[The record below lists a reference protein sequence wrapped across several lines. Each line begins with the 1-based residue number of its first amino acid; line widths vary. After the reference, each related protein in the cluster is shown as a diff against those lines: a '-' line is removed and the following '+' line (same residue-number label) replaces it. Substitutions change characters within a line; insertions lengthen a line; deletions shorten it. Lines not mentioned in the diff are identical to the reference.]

1 MDVTSSV
8 TGGWGEQDRLVDAV
22 QTIDGPREE
31 SGTAPN
37 ADSDE
42 RLRREI
48 DELRERWT
56 QSEATRGMKESYRR
70 VASGQRIPRRPWFLA
85 SLAAGVSFPV
95 VIGVLWS
102 QPVVFTL
109 GVVLAA
115 LGAVTLV
122 LDAVARARF
131 ESAQLQAEWHLE
143 RMHREA
149 EHRFRQAVAAMGIEP
164 DDIEA
169 ELQQLERVFE
179 QMTSVRPVIEADALH
194 LSSSPSTMQPGLGE
208 AAIAAE
214 LPR

>member
-1 MDVTSSV
+1 MNVTISV
-8 TGGWGEQDRLVDAV
+8 ADGWGEQDYLADAV
-22 QTIDGPREE
+22 QTIDGTREASE
-31 SGTAPN
+31 TAQNPDS
-37 ADSDE
+37 AD

-56 QSEATRGMKESYRR
+56 QSEAARGMKESYRK

-95 VIGVLWS
+95 VVGVLWS
-102 QPVVFTL
+102 EPVVFAL
-109 GVVLAA
+109 GVVLVA
-115 LGAVTLV
+115 LGAVTLL

-149 EHRFRQAVAAMGIEP
+149 EHSFRQAAVSMGIEP
-164 DDIEA
+164 DDIET
-169 ELQQLERVFE
+169 ELQRLEQVFE
-179 QMTSVRPVIEADALH
+179 QMTSTRPVIEADALH
-194 LSSSPSTMQPGLGE
+194 LSSSPSTMPPGLGE